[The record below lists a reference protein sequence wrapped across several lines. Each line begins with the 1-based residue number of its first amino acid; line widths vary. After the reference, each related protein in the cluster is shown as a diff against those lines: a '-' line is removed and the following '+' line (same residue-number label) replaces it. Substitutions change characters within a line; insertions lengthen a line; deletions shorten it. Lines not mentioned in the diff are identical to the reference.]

1 MIMARVED
9 TFEVLNELG
18 LHARPATRIVQTAA
32 RFRSEVVLERDGQS
46 ANAKSVMGVLL
57 LLCPKGTRVV
67 VRAEGDDAAET
78 VAAIGELFRSRFGE
92 SR

>member
-1 MIMARVED
+1 MGRAED

-32 RFRSEVVLERDGQS
+32 RFRSEVQLEREGQS

-67 VRAEGDDAAET
+67 VRAEGEDATET
-78 VAAIGELFRSRFGE
+78 VAAIGELFKSRFGE

>member
-1 MIMARVED
+1 MARVED

-78 VAAIGELFRSRFGE
+78 VAAIGELFKSRFGE

>member
-1 MIMARVED
+1 MARVED

>member
-1 MIMARVED
+1 MGRAED

-32 RFRSEVVLERDGQS
+32 RFRSEVQLEREGQS

-67 VRAEGDDAAET
+67 VRAEGEDAAET
-78 VAAIGELFRSRFGE
+78 VAAIGELFKSRFGE

>member
-1 MIMARVED
+1 MGRAEE

-32 RFRSEVVLERDGQS
+32 RFRSEVQLERDGQS

-67 VRAEGDDAAET
+67 VRAEGEDAAET
-78 VAAIGELFRSRFGE
+78 VAAIGELFKSRFGE